1 MRGSPEGELETRVVA
16 PRCLVVDDDA
26 AVRSTIAR
34 VIRTIGLTPLEAEDG
49 AAALRLLDEHGEV
62 PLVITDVNMPGVS
75 GMELLEEITRRYPDT
90 AVLMLSGVSD
100 VATAV
105 ACLDKGALDYIAK
118 PAMLEEVR
126 ARVAKALEKRDL
138 LLQKRFYH
146 RNLEL
151 RVRSQANR
159 IRELFLQGVQTLA
172 HALEAKDAYTSGHS
186 IRVSRYAVRTAVRLG
201 FSGDALEE
209 VRLGA
214 ELHDIGKIGT
224 REAVLNKPGPLTAEE
239 FTHITEHTI
248 LGEKILAPLAR
259 ENPIVLRIVRS
270 HHERMDGGGFPD
282 RLRGADIPLEA
293 RIVSV
298 VDAFDAMTT
307 TRAYRGS
314 RTPAEA
320 LGELD
325 RCLGSHFDPEV
336 VRAFKEAFPDPSSL
350 PVQA

>member
-1 MRGSPEGELETRVVA
+1 MPESPEAEVEPRVVA

-26 AVRSTIAR
+26 AVRSSIAR

-49 AAALRLLDEHGEV
+49 GAALRLLEEHGEV

-100 VATAV
+100 VKTAV

-118 PAMLEEVR
+118 PALLEEVR

-151 RVRSQANR
+151 RVRSQAGR

-186 IRVSRYAVRTAVRLG
+186 IRVSRYAVQTAVRLG

-224 REAVLNKPGPLTAEE
+224 REAVLNKPGPLTTEE
-239 FTHITEHTI
+239 FAHITEHTI
-248 LGEKILAPLAR
+248 LGEKILSPLAR

-282 RLRGADIPLEA
+282 RLQGADIPLEA

-325 RCLGSHFDPEV
+325 RCLGSHFDPDV